1 MTEYIET
8 YGNADGVQIEIY
20 FDFINC
26 VYHAD
31 FYTPLGFYKRSITAR
46 NHNKLVTFLKKKGF
60 ICI

>member
-31 FYTPLGFYKRSITAR
+31 FYTSLGFYKRSITDSDY
-46 NHNKLVTFLKKKGF
+46 NKLIAFLKKKGF
-60 ICI
+60 RCI